1 MKLSYSVLSFDHT
14 DYPRTIYLVDAPF
27 VSSYQGA
34 AEQNRC
40 NQTNQRSQSSLFEN
54 TGRLKIYQLN
64 TDSSASV
71 HLDCLL
77 VNGISFN
84 AMGFYTPCISETS
97 ECFRQVYF
105 SCCFKSLSL
114 IMIYNF
120 LECTNRLRN
129 CLKCFILE
137 VLCIP
142 LSVSLSPRS
151 SAQCFLTYIVVS
163 LFSCRDQCLIQCLR
177 QFSI

>member
-1 MKLSYSVLSFDHT
+1 MKLSYSVLSFDHLIIQEL
-14 DYPRTIYLVDAPF
+14 YIYLVDAPF

-64 TDSSASV
+64 TDPSASV

-77 VNGISFN
+77 LNGISFN

-97 ECFRQVYF
+97 SVFV
-105 SCCFKSLSL
+105 K
-114 IMIYNF
+114 
-120 LECTNRLRN
+120 
-129 CLKCFILE
+129 FIFPA
-137 VLCIP
+137 VLC
-142 LSVSLSPRS
+142 L
-151 SAQCFLTYIVVS
+151 YH
-163 LFSCRDQCLIQCLR
+163 
-177 QFSI
+177 